1 MSKSTTAPW
10 AKSQKK
16 LVEDASKTADAFIP
30 QLNVHPYLDA
40 FVGSYQDGIHGEKIL
55 DGGIMNLVALGG
67 EGNVGKSTIL
77 NCFALSAMSH
87 HPSLYLSTYDTENS
101 FKTVRMERLAE
112 RYPSLSE
119 VDWNTGEGSYQ
130 LFTTVTHTGD
140 EWHNMVRKFC
150 KEKEK
155 DKSQTA
161 TTPFKDLKKGGS
173 HLMKSYYPSVF
184 ILDSLSKFH
193 AGTIIDKMD
202 KNEIDDKENNN
213 LYMQDGLQKT
223 KLLDELSNTL
233 PRSNTF
239 VLTTMHVGEEINMT
253 NQPQRKRLGHMRQ
266 GSKFKGVPKNVEF
279 LTNHC
284 WDIMRA
290 APLYNSDRS
299 AVYYPI
305 KGLDGSVAKTDLM
318 EITIQG
324 LRNKSGPS
332 GVPFIILNSQSSGVL
347 WGLSCYHYLTKFNYG
362 VESPRSNFYE
372 LAFYPGKTYGR
383 TTIREEIDNDPR
395 LDRALALMA
404 EIAVCIMYR
413 DEFPNKYRLK
423 LKDIY
428 EKVKE
433 RGYDWDKILDSR
445 GYWLYKEEEEYM
457 DGVKPYLCGMDL
469 IRIAI
474 GEHDDDRF
482 KA

>member
-1 MSKSTTAPW
+1 MANKPAPW
-10 AKSQKK
+10 ASSQKK
-16 LVEDASKTADAFIP
+16 LSEDGSKTADAFIP

-40 FVGSYQDGIHGEKIL
+40 FVGSYQKGLNGEMIL
-55 DGGIMNLVALGG
+55 DGGLMNLVAIGG
-67 EGNVGKSTIL
+67 EGNVGKSTII

-101 FKTVRMERLAE
+101 FKTMRMAKLAE
-112 RYPSLSE
+112 RYPGLE
-119 VDWNTGEGSYQ
+119 QEDWASGEGRYQ
-130 LFTTVTHTGD
+130 LFSTVTHSGD
-140 EWHNMVRKFC
+140 QWHHDLRQFC

-155 DKSQTA
+155 DKRQVA
-161 TTPFKDLKKGGS
+161 TTPFLDLKKKDGKP
-173 HLMKSYYPSVF
+173 MKSYYPSIF

-193 AGTIIDKMD
+193 SGTIIDKLD

-213 LYMQDGLQKT
+213 IYMQDGLQKT

-253 NQPQRKRLGHMRQ
+253 NQPLRKKLGHMRQ
-266 GSKFKGVPKNVEF
+266 GSKFKNVPKNVEF

-284 WDIMRA
+284 WDVMRA
-290 APLYNSDRS
+290 APLFNNDRS

-305 KGLDGSVAKTDLM
+305 KGLDGSLAKTDLM
-318 EITIQG
+318 EVTVQG

-332 GVPFIILNSQSSGVL
+332 GVPFTLLVSQSSGVL
-347 WGLSCYHYLTKFNYG
+347 WGLSCYHYLTRFNYG
-362 VESPRSNFYE
+362 VESPRSNFYT
-372 LAFYPGKTYGR
+372 LAFYPDVTLGR
-383 TTIREEIDNDPR
+383 TTVREMIDNDPK

-413 DEFPNKYRLK
+413 DEFPSKYRLK
-423 LKDIY
+423 LNEIY
-428 EKVKE
+428 EKIKE
-433 RGYDWDKILDSR
+433 RGYDWNKLLDTR
-445 GYWLYKEEEEYM
+445 GYWLYKEEEEHLG
-457 DGVKPYLCGMDL
+457 DSVKPYLCGLDI
-469 IRIAI
+469 IRMAI
-474 GEHDDDRF
+474 GEHDDPRF